1 MAEIAS
7 DGVHMLP
14 RMAERTEQGGL
25 AMTLYT
31 VELGYN
37 VIKGT

>member
-1 MAEIAS
+1 
-7 DGVHMLP
+7 
-14 RMAERTEQGGL
+14 L
-25 AMTLYT
+25 AFVLSCLRRLSLISLHVAAYT

>member
-1 MAEIAS
+1 
-7 DGVHMLP
+7 MLLKINNKNITVEP
-14 RMAERTEQGGL
+14 LFKSYKKQ
-25 AMTLYT
+25 YT